1 MAIKV
6 AITGHTSGIGLAI
19 NDMLD
24 LTADL
29 TVWGEVR
36 GYSRSNGW
44 NLAEAGG
51 NLLIEEILDYDP
63 DIFFNNAWHPGVQ
76 NYIAKKLHS
85 KWRDTDKVIVN
96 TGSITAYSPDTMDS
110 TNIYATDKRELSQ
123 YTIHSSFTYPYLNTC
138 QMINFS
144 WGFVETGLIS
154 SNDVNKEA
162 LIDVH
167 DAANKMIDHAE
178 NAYFKLEKY
187 TQPEVVINSLYF
199 SEDEQNKTFKTAAR
213 GVAKHL
219 IKTKKLVQGK
229 GPL

>member
-1 MAIKV
+1 MTIKV
-6 AITGHTSGIGLAI
+6 AITGHTSGIGQSI
-19 NDMLD
+19 HDMLD

-29 TVWGEVR
+29 SVWGQVQ

-51 NLLIEEILDYDP
+51 KLLLEEILDYDP

-76 NYIAKKLHS
+76 NYLCKKLHN
-85 KWRDTDKVIVN
+85 KWKDTNKVIVN
-96 TGSITAYSPDTMDS
+96 TGSITAYVPG
-110 TNIYATDKRELSQ
+110 NILDERNVYAQDKKALSD
-123 YTIHSSFTYPYLNTC
+123 YCILESFTYPYKNKC
-138 QMINFS
+138 QVINFS
-144 WGFVETGLIS
+144 WGFVETGLIE
-154 SNDVNKEA
+154 SNTIDREA

-167 DAANKMIDHAE
+167 DAANIMIDHAE

-199 SEDEQNKTFKTAAR
+199 SEESQQKTFRTAAR

-219 IKTKKLVQGK
+219 IKTKKSMR
-229 GPL
+229 